1 MAAWCS
7 PSISS
12 KSSKIGRAGL
22 ESSIPL
28 WRTIMAYLRTL
39 RATFYNLPACKYEAG
54 GIRLNSGQ
62 FCNRNCE
69 GGGESK
75 TCIAEA
81 PFNCSNMFVGF
92 LPLAGRACK
101 ENPQRRANGRSQAT
115 RRDHRLAN
123 KEKLSTKLVLTQK
136 KLLWRKAIKTKIA
149 ENKVITLLSVEKQC
163 SVFLPKKADTGGQ

>member
-62 FCNRNCE
+62 FCNRRVAA
-69 GGGESK
+69 K
-75 TCIAEA
+75 VRLVLPKHPLIAA
-81 PFNCSNMFVGF
+81 ICLLGSSPW
-92 LPLAGRACK
+92 PARACK